1 MSKISSVMKSLM
13 AAMKKRPDCIHSASE
28 SVSKMMEE
36 GSPELVAQALDQ
48 GMVAYLL
55 ELLDSPLTE
64 VDKPSATKA
73 IIAESL
79 KLMAKDLA
87 NGERVSKLDC
97 INKMNTTIRLMSYWM
112 VLKCGVLIKIRSMTC
127 SFLMLL
133 LLVTLRLVVLVE

>member
-1 MSKISSVMKSLM
+1 
-13 AAMKKRPDCIHSASE
+13 
-28 SVSKMMEE
+28 MMEE

-48 GMVAYLL
+48 GMVSYLL

-97 INKMNTTIRLMSYWM
+97 INKNEYND
-112 VLKCGVLIKIRSMTC
+112 
-127 SFLMLL
+127 
-133 LLVTLRLVVLVE
+133 